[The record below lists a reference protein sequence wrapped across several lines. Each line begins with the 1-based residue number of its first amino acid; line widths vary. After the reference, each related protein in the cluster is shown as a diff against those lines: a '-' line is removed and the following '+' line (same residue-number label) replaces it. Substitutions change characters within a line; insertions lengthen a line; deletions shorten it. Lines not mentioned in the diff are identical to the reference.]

1 MARDYDY
8 LFKLLI
14 IGDSGKARP
23 GMSTGSGPVVGFF
36 FVFVLFCFTWGKS
49 APYQSPISFLVSQ
62 NIDFSF
68 LELKER
74 SLKRPP
80 PPYFC
85 GADRAEVVCP
95 GWAYQPFRP
104 DISLRS
110 VWFIPWIHPSFACR
124 CSLAYNVLISA
135 VKGRLFPK
143 QPSGTSIFLSCG
155 LWLSLVSN
163 VS

>member
-14 IGDSGKARP
+14 IGDSGKATP
-23 GMSTGSGPVVGFF
+23 GMWTGSGPVVFF
-36 FVFVLFCFTWGKS
+36 LFCFTWGIS
-49 APYQSPISFLVSQ
+49 ALYQSPSYFLVSQ
-62 NIDFSF
+62 NTVLGF
-68 LELKER
+68 LELIER

-85 GADRAEVVCP
+85 GADRAEVVRP
-95 GWAYQPFRP
+95 GWVYQPFRP

-110 VWFIPWIHPSFACR
+110 VGFISWIHPSFGCW
-124 CSLAYNVLISA
+124 CSLAYQVLISA
-135 VKGRLFPK
+135 VKGWLFPK
-143 QPSGTSIFLSCG
+143 QPSGACIFLSCG
-155 LWLSLVSN
+155 LWLSVVSN